1 MKKRV
6 LFVIESLSGGGAE
19 KVLST
24 IVKNIDKTK
33 FDITVLT
40 VVKIGVYV
48 EEVEKYCTLI
58 SMLPEYE
65 KLTNPIDKIKYKV
78 DYRKIYKEDCAK
90 IYKKYVKNVYDVEIA
105 FVEGFVTKLVANST
119 NKYSK
124 KYAWIHTDMIK
135 NNHADDNYSNF
146 EEHKKIYSKFDTIF
160 AVSEYVKEVFGEK
173 FGNEFKEK
181 TKIQYNPVDSQEI
194 EKLAQKPIN
203 DQYEKQVKFIA
214 IGRFV
219 EAKGFDR
226 LVSSAYKLHKEG
238 YEFEVWILGQGEGK
252 NDIGQYIK
260 EDAGPLALVA
270 DLNKVWVVAH
280 VKEKDIPLI
289 RRLNRADIRL
299 MAVPDTVFS
308 GTVYHVSELLDEE
321 TRSVEVIIE
330 CDNRDRRL
338 KPFMYGTVQL
348 TDTPSR
354 ALVIPTSAVLQREDD
369 CYVLVRESEDRYR
382 KVRISVSSSDERQT
396 VVSSGLGDGDEV
408 VTEGA
413 FYLIDAR

>member
-135 NNHADDNYSNF
+135 NNQLLEYANYVGNYYGTPRDF
-146 EEHKKIYSKFDTIF
+146 
-160 AVSEYVKEVFGEK
+160 VEK
-173 FGNEFKEK
+173 NINEGNNV
-181 TKIQYNPVDSQEI
+181 ILEI
-194 EKLAQKPIN
+194 ETQGALQVKKMMPEAVMIFVLPPNADTLKERLVGRQTETMEVINKRLSKAAEETGVIDKYDYFVIN
-203 DQYEKQVKFIA
+203 DEIA
-214 IGRFV
+214 DCAARINDIVTDNNTELIGSDCV
-219 EAKGFDR
+219 NK
-226 LVSSAYKLHKEG
+226 
-238 YEFEVWILGQGEGK
+238 IK
-252 NDIGQYIK
+252 NDILK
-260 EDAGPLALVA
+260 
-270 DLNKVWVVAH
+270 
-280 VKEKDIPLI
+280 
-289 RRLNRADIRL
+289 
-299 MAVPDTVFS
+299 FS
-308 GTVYHVSELLDEE
+308 KGE
-321 TRSVEVIIE
+321 
-330 CDNRDRRL
+330 
-338 KPFMYGTVQL
+338 
-348 TDTPSR
+348 
-354 ALVIPTSAVLQREDD
+354 
-369 CYVLVRESEDRYR
+369 
-382 KVRISVSSSDERQT
+382 
-396 VVSSGLGDGDEV
+396 
-408 VTEGA
+408 
-413 FYLIDAR
+413 